1 MKKRKILSVLLAAAM
16 TCAMCLSA
24 GAADVSPCI
33 YDLEKESTHK
43 TVSVGDYSYDCYTTL
58 YYGTSSKGCLWAV
71 EKNKKDAQAVLKT
84 YLCENGKVVEESDW
98 ATSTAYIHFLDTKK
112 HAVSGDIEVKG
123 SYMFYLPNGDYL
135 SGSAPVVSYSTSRS
149 AVARVPVTSYPTNA
163 KGETYGSYLDEDT
176 VGQAPDLIAAM
187 GENDVEGYIRLND
200 IAPEL
205 RSYEEV
211 RQYQAQ
217 VDANPVIPLYDLDGK
232 VIGSFVRGTTQD
244 HSNPDPVVV
253 QKLDE
258 MTGGKS
264 ADFLPSAQPIPVKH
278 DYPTNANGESYGSYG
293 DRDKYGY
300 PPQLIAVIGDND
312 RSGYVR
318 LSDFRAANRPAN
330 VVWDVY
336 DLKGNVID
344 TFSH

>member
-1 MKKRKILSVLLAAAM
+1 MKTRRILSVLLAAAM
-16 TCAMCLSA
+16 TCAMCLSV
-24 GAADVSPCI
+24 GAADAP
-33 YDLEKESTHK
+33 
-43 TVSVGDYSYDCYTTL
+43 
-58 YYGTSSKGCLWAV
+58 
-71 EKNKKDAQAVLKT
+71 
-84 YLCENGKVVEESDW
+84 
-98 ATSTAYIHFLDTKK
+98 ATSVD
-112 HAVSGDIEVKG
+112 G
-123 SYMFYLPNGDYL
+123 
-135 SGSAPVVSYSTSRS
+135 
-149 AVARVPVTSYPTNA
+149 YPTNA
-163 KGETYGSYLDEDT
+163 KGETYGSYLDRNT

-187 GENDVEGYIRLND
+187 GENGVKGYIRLND

-205 RSYEEV
+205 FTLEEI

-217 VDANPVIPLYDLDGK
+217 VDANPVIPLYDLNGK

-244 HSNPDPVVV
+244 LATPDPVIV
-253 QKLDE
+253 QKLDQ

-278 DYPTNANGESYGSYG
+278 DYPTTTNGESYGSYL

-300 PPQLIAVIGDND
+300 PPQLISVIGDND
-312 RSGYVR
+312 QIGYVR